1 MSIKISNVVYF
12 DPLFRNIPVQRD
24 RLFFFFPAMCEIK
37 NWSPL
42 STHPGRADE
51 VGEGM
56 LPHGVPPGGTE
67 HSRAPFAA

>member
-1 MSIKISNVVYF
+1 MLYTLTRFLEIYLYKETGF
-12 DPLFRNIPVQRD
+12 
-24 RLFFFFPAMCEIK
+24 FFFFPAMCEIK